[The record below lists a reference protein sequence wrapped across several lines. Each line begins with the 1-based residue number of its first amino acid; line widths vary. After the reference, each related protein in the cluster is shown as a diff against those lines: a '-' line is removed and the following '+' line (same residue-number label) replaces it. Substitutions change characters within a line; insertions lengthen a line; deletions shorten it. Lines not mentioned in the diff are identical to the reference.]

1 VQNASVVSALRYMTA
16 GLPLGVA
23 LISVVCMQWYHIDE
37 VRACAVCRRLENR
50 RGGERAES
58 REQRAESREQRAE
71 SREQRGE
78 RREERGE
85 RREER
90 GERREQRGGARAYTY
105 TCAQL
110 RRFLAGTPCV
120 CETTG
125 VSALMFRGL
134 RSCDAHSRVLFRRPL
149 LRRSC
154 TRRSWTASTA
164 ARRATFS
171 ASSTR

>member
-1 VQNASVVSALRYMTA
+1 VLVREKKGSTVQNASVVSALRYMTA

-71 SREQRGE
+71 SREQRAERREERGE

-90 GERREQRGGARAYTY
+90 GERREGAHARTRTRAHSS
-105 TCAQL
+105 ADSL
-110 RRFLAGTPCV
+110 LAHR
-120 CETTG
+120 
-125 VSALMFRGL
+125 VSA
-134 RSCDAHSRVLFRRPL
+134 RRL
-149 LRRSC
+149 ACLH
-154 TRRSWTASTA
+154 
-164 ARRATFS
+164 
-171 ASSTR
+171 